1 MLYRTHML
9 SKKREL
15 KMKKYFQLTS
25 LLLVGIFMAGCSSVY
40 TSASKSELT
49 TEVHTS
55 HSIFLDPVA
64 PEKRIIYVEIKNTS
78 DKPQLVI
85 APQVRSQLLSKG
97 YTITQNPEEA
107 TYWLQANILK
117 VTLIDGDD
125 NEAKKLDGVVAGAA
139 VGSAFGKGSG
149 RDASMIAGAMLG
161 MAANAAVKDIYVTL
175 VTDVQISV
183 LQPGINVQVAE
194 ESSVTTGQG
203 SARHTTVETQS
214 NRKQFRTQIM
224 ATANR
229 VNLTFEEAQGA
240 LSQGMISALAG
251 LF

>member
-1 MLYRTHML
+1 
-9 SKKREL
+9 
-15 KMKKYFQLTS
+15 MKKYFQLTS
-25 LLLVGIFMAGCSSVY
+25 LLIVGLIMTGCSSVY
-40 TSASKSELT
+40 TSVSKSDLT

-64 PEKRIIYVEIKNTS
+64 PEKRVVYLDIKNTS
-78 DKPQLVI
+78 DKPQLSI
-85 APQVRSQLLSKG
+85 ESQVRSRLLSKG
-97 YTITQNPEEA
+97 YTITQNPEQA

-117 VTLIDGDD
+117 VTEVNGDD
-125 NEAKKLDGVVAGAA
+125 EDAEKLDGAVSGAA

-149 RDASMIAGAMLG
+149 RDASMIAGAVIG
-161 MAANAAVKDIYVTL
+161 MAANASVKDIYVTI

-183 LQPGINVQVAE
+183 LQPGLNVQVAE

-203 SARHTTVETQS
+203 SSRHTTVETQT

-229 VNLTFEEAQGA
+229 VNLTFEEAQGPLA
-240 LSQGMISALAG
+240 QGVINALAG